1 MNRITS
7 DELISNNVYVDS
19 IKNNDGVKF
28 LNKVESIRKYFTGE
42 TILPYDWAPDYTN
55 TFSIFDSTGYT
66 AQCNGWM
73 SIDRTEASPS
83 SIFINGNITNT
94 FSNDGSV
101 QLFLSK
107 GDIVT
112 VSSLFDFTFSPS
124 ISDSNIS
131 SDFNGTPYDIWSAV
145 PVKTE
150 DGLTLL
156 KNLHIPNAS
165 VWNIKVREPNNLIIT
180 KILDN
185 KAYNGDTFVCNIQFE
200 KIKFASNLFSYCD
213 TLTSFDSELSS
224 LEDAPGMF
232 FNCNLDSQS
241 VEKILS
247 SIPTYTSG
255 EHTLTLTIQESAKEK
270 FQEITGQTIEL
281 GNFYDISY
289 KGWRINVFIKDNRL
303 VQTPYDIYKN
313 AISLEDDGSI
323 SVKNLYIPDASAWN
337 KEIYQQYKLTITSV
351 NSDKAYNGDT
361 FICNI
366 QSEYIENGDNLF
378 LNNKNLV
385 SFEGNLN
392 ALTSA
397 NYMFKNCYALTSF
410 ENDLSNL
417 ISAKDMFLNCENLSI
432 FNGDISKLS
441 DGTNMFIGCVLNST
455 SIEHILNSIP
465 TYTEGTHNL
474 GLTLKTVEEAA
485 VFNQIT
491 GANVEIGDIYNISY
505 KGWTITT
512 YILKDDREI
521 PTKYDIWENVISVN
535 KETGTVDFV
544 DLYIPDA
551 SAWKTEIYDNF
562 KLRISKVEENKA
574 YNGSNFVC
582 NILSEKIV
590 NGDNLFNG
598 VSSLTS
604 FTDSLSSLSSGVN
617 MFNEC
622 SLDSISVETI
632 LSTIPTYTDGEHI
645 LTMRVSGDAAE
656 KFKEITGATDIG
668 EELSSISYKGWT
680 IQVNKISILTTE
692 YDIWEGTP
700 YIPDASAWRT
710 NVYDEHGLIITDIRD
725 NKIYNEDEF
734 VCNIQ
739 CESIETD
746 ATFNLE
752 NMTEIPNVPSLF
764 SNTHLKSFEG
774 DLSSLKIPLA
784 TFANTNITNFDSDLS
799 NVTFAPFGLFG
810 GCFDLTEFNS
820 DLPNLVMSE
829 MGYFTLQIFEGSGEA
844 LELLIL
850 FPSPNSFINTG
861 LTSFDGDLSSLVCS
875 NMFIYCDKLE
885 NFSSDISSL
894 GDFSKLY
901 EHPEIIEWIKTM
913 GLFPADY
920 VLPPIADWSIT
931 ELMIFAM
938 NYMFMGCNLNSASVE
953 HILNSLTSYDDGY
966 PRMLG
971 MTINSSA
978 VPTFTQITGATF
990 DEDNTSQVSF
1000 KGWTIYCEIREEF
1013 VPTELDVV
1021 EGSPYCHDL
1030 KIMLADGEGGLPN
1043 TFLYKLRSALDSPL
1057 ILQNN
1062 KIYTDSGEFVCNFQ
1076 SEKIVSSLGITN
1088 IFDKIL
1094 INGFPKLKYNMNI
1107 LEVPIEAPYFSSD
1120 LRSLEVD
1127 MAGFAGSSIFGFFSS
1142 LHSLVYSMRTF
1153 ANCQDLEIFF
1163 SDLRSLCCGE
1173 GMFAGCSNLTSFNAG
1188 LFSLGDVEKF
1198 VDTVY
1203 DFYLYV
1209 MTVPEG
1215 EEPPT
1220 KEDMMQDLGDIAF
1233 GGDMFTGCNLDAPS
1247 VENILTTIPEWNDE
1261 IYRELGMTIQSG
1273 EAATKFGE
1281 ITGIIPASTE
1291 IIEVPFKGWN
1301 IKVNLYSV

>member
-1 MNRITS
+1 MLMNRIAS
-7 DELISNNVYVDS
+7 DKLISNNIYVDS
-19 IKNNDGVKF
+19 IKNKDGIKF
-28 LNKVESIRKYFTGE
+28 LNKNESIKKYFKGE
-42 TILPYDWAPDYTN
+42 TILPYDWAPDYEN
-55 TFSIFDSTGYT
+55 TFSLFNSTGYT
-66 AQCNGWM
+66 AQCSGWM
-73 SIDRTEASPS
+73 SIDRAEANPT
-83 SIFINGNITNT
+83 SIFINGNIVNT
-94 FSNDGSV
+94 FSNNGSL
-101 QLFLSK
+101 QLFVSR

-112 VSSLFDFTFSPS
+112 ASSPFDFTFSPS
-124 ISDSNIS
+124 ISDSKISFEFNI
-131 SDFNGTPYDIWSAV
+131 TPYDIWSAI
-145 PVKTE
+145 PVKND

-156 KNLHIPNAS
+156 KNLHIPNAGAWS
-165 VWNIKVREPNNLIIT
+165 VKVREANNLIIT
-180 KILDN
+180 KIVDN
-185 KAYNGDTFVCNIQFE
+185 KAYNEDVFVCNIQFE
-200 KIKFASNLFSYCD
+200 KIKFALNLFSDCE
-213 TLTSFDSELSS
+213 TLTSFNSELSS

-247 SIPTYTSG
+247 SIPTYTEG
-255 EHTLTLTIQESAKEK
+255 YHTLTLTIQESAKEK

-289 KGWRINVFIKDNRL
+289 KGWRINIFIKDNRL
-303 VQTPYDIYKN
+303 TQTPYDIYKN
-313 AISLEDDGSI
+313 VVILKDDGYISI
-323 SVKNLYIPDASAWN
+323 KNLYIPNASAWN
-337 KEIYQQYKLTITSV
+337 EEIYKQYKLNITSV
-351 NSDKAYNGDT
+351 NSDKAYNGDA

-366 QSEYIENGDNLF
+366 QSKYIENGDNLF
-378 LNNKNLV
+378 LNNKKLV

-392 ALTSA
+392 ALSSA

-441 DGTNMFIGCVLNST
+441 DGTNMFIGCTLNST

-474 GLTLKTVEEAA
+474 GLTLKTIEEAA

-491 GANVEIGDIYNISY
+491 GANVEIGNIYNVSY

-535 KETGTVDFV
+535 KETGTVEFV

-562 KLRISKVEENKA
+562 KLRISKVEDNRA

-604 FTDSLSSLSSGVN
+604 FTDDLSSLSSGVN

-645 LTMRVSGDAAE
+645 LTMRIDKDAAE
-656 KFKEITGATDIG
+656 KFKEITGATNIS
-668 EELSSISYKGWT
+668 EELLSISFKGWT
-680 IQVNKISILTTE
+680 IQVNKVSILATE

-700 YIPDASAWRT
+700 YIPDASNWRAD
-710 NVYDEHGLIITDIRD
+710 VYNKNNIRITDVKD
-725 NKIYNEDEF
+725 NKMFNGDEI
-734 VCNIQ
+734 VANIQ
-739 CESIETD
+739 CENIETD
-746 ATFNLE
+746 ATINLE
-752 NMTEIPNVPSLF
+752 NQMYIPSLF

-774 DLSSLKIPLA
+774 DLSSLKIPFA
-784 TFANTNITNFDSDLS
+784 TFASTNITNFDSDLS

-810 GCFDLTEFNS
+810 DCFDLTEFNS

-829 MGYFTLQIFEGSGEA
+829 MGNQSLMIIM
-844 LELLIL
+844 LNIPIP
-850 FPSPNSFINTG
+850 FPKPISFINTG

-875 NMFIYCDKLE
+875 NMFLYCDKLE

-901 EHPEIIEWIKTM
+901 EHPEIIDWLKTM
-913 GLFPADY
+913 GILSSDY
-920 VLPPIADWSIT
+920 VLPTIDLWGEN
-931 ELMIFAM
+931 ELNLFAT
-938 NYMFMGCNLNSASVE
+938 NGMFMGCNLNSASVE
-953 HILNSLTSYDDGY
+953 HILNSLTSYNDGL
-966 PRMLG
+966 PRMLA

-990 DEDNTSQVSF
+990 GENSCQVTF
-1000 KGWTIYCEIREEF
+1000 KGWDIYCEIKEEF
-1013 VPTELDVV
+1013 VPTTSDVL
-1021 EGSPYCHDL
+1021 EGSPNCDEVAILLENQDYT
-1030 KIMLADGEGGLPN
+1030 A
-1043 TFLYKLRSALDSPL
+1043 
-1057 ILQNN
+1057 LQNTLSYALSQADSSIKFKLNDN
-1062 KIYTDSGEFVCNFQ
+1062 KLYVNAGGEDMFAFNVQCD
-1076 SEKIVSSLGITN
+1076 KLVSSLGAICF
-1088 IFDKIL
+1088 FDEI
-1094 INGFPKLKYNMNI
+1094 IMSDFPKLKYNMNI
-1107 LEVPIEAPYFSSD
+1107 FGGNSGGLSSFNSD
-1120 LRSLEVD
+1120 LRSLTLD
-1127 MAGFAGSSIFGFFSS
+1127 QGGFSGTPLYQFYTS
-1142 LHSLVYSMRTF
+1142 LHSLVYSMSTF
-1153 ANCQDLEIFF
+1153 ADCGNLSEFY

-1173 GMFAGCSNLTSFNAG
+1173 AMFAGCSNLTSFNAG

-1198 VDTVY
+1198 VDVMY
-1203 DFYLYV
+1203 DFYLLSI
-1209 MTVPEG
+1209 PEG

-1273 EAATKFGE
+1273 EAAEKFGE

-1291 IIEVPFKGWN
+1291 VVEVPFKGWN
-1301 IKVNLYSV
+1301 IKVNLFSV